1 MAAKVPND
9 FSDEIDS
16 GVPPRSGGAVDDALQ
31 LKKRARRRLVGAIA
45 LALFAIILLPLVMDR
60 EPPPSAPEIQV
71 RIPSSEST
79 GVVGKLANKPLP
91 ASSPSTPSAA
101 NTVGVSDTP
110 NVTAVAPVVAP
121 VVAAATNA
129 EAPEKPPEAK
139 VAHTKPTG
147 TSAPSAADNKAMLAG
162 KPEASLPKVES
173 AKDVVT
179 KEASK
184 DAAATA
190 TGKWEVQLGAYQ
202 SAGNVNLLLAKV
214 KELRLPVYTEKFD
227 TPQGPR
233 TRVRSGPFQNKEA
246 ALAAQKRIRIIGVEG
261 QVAPY
266 SK

>member
-16 GVPPRSGGAVDDALQ
+16 GVPSRSSGAADADLQ

-45 LALFAIILLPLVMDR
+45 LALFAIVLLPLVMDR

-71 RIPSSEST
+71 RIPSPDGA
-79 GVVGKLANKPLP
+79 GVIGKIATRPLAAPVAAAPTALPTIAPAVPVETPEKRVAAKDGEPKGMAVTSSVPPETSKEAKPVAPEKASLP
-91 ASSPSTPSAA
+91 AQ
-101 NTVGVSDTP
+101 V
-110 NVTAVAPVVAP
+110 VVAP
-121 VVAAATNA
+121 
-129 EAPEKPPEAK
+129 
-139 VAHTKPTG
+139 
-147 TSAPSAADNKAMLAG
+147 
-162 KPEASLPKVES
+162 KPEAAPVKSELPKEAP
-173 AKDVVT
+173 AKEVT
-179 KEASK
+179 K
-184 DAAATA
+184 DAVPNPG
-190 TGKWEVQLGAYQ
+190 GKWEVQLGAYQ

-227 TPQGPR
+227 SPQGPR
-233 TRVRSGPFQNKEA
+233 TRVRSGPFASKDS